1 MTKFG
6 YCVFVVLIITALTLL
21 ALLYLDMRGEEPAR
35 EPKVSTEVHDV
46 RQP

>member
-6 YCVFVVLIITALTLL
+6 YCVFVILTITAMTLL
-21 ALLYLDMRGEEPAR
+21 ALLYLDMRGERPAR
-35 EPKVSTEVHDV
+35 EPKVGAEAQDV